1 MSNRFQRHQCRHS
14 ALCDTLDRLT
24 KVARKRRV
32 LVTGVARWWGALVV
46 QRLVE
51 DPDVAEVIGIDIR
64 EPRYDLG
71 RADYLKLDIRH
82 SLIGKLVRA
91 VGIDTV
97 VHTLTRVDSFDMD
110 PARAHEMNVIGTLN
124 LLAGCAGEGSPVRR
138 FVLKSSGHV
147 YGSRV
152 DLPAILRE
160 DHRLDVNSGHQF
172 VRDIVEVESY
182 VSDFAV
188 RNPNITILAMR
199 FANSLNPDEPQP
211 LARYLDLDVVPT
223 VIGHDPPLQLIHRDD
238 CIEAMVMATKR
249 GPGGA
254 YNIAP
259 AGNEPVSKLLD
270 GAGKLHAPLLPPI
283 GLGLAAFAIRQS
295 GIAFLS
301 PQLLDLLRW
310 GRTLSTTKASR
321 ELGFRAARDTK
332 AAFDDFIQQR
342 RVLRYEPD
350 RHAYQYEK
358 ELEDFIHSREP
369 ASANGESDAAA
380 APKPPPRP
388 RRPRELPRSRS

>member
-1 MSNRFQRHQCRHS
+1 MRS
-14 ALCDTLDRLT
+14 
-24 KVARKRRV
+24 KKRRI

-71 RADYLKLDIRH
+71 RADYLKLDVRH
-82 SLIGKLVRA
+82 SLIGKLVRS

-97 VHTLTRVDSFDMD
+97 VHTLTRIDSFDMD
-110 PARAHEMNVIGTLN
+110 PRRAHEMNVIGTLN

-147 YGSRV
+147 YGSRF
-152 DLPAILRE
+152 DLPAGLRE
-160 DHRLDVNSGHQF
+160 DHRLDNNSRHQF

-188 RNPNITILAMR
+188 RNPGIAILVLR
-199 FANSLNPDEPQP
+199 FCNSLNPQEPQP
-211 LARYLDLDVVPT
+211 LARYLDLEVVPT
-223 VIGHDPPLQLIHRDD
+223 VAGYDPTLQLIHRDD
-238 CIEAMVMATKR
+238 CVEAMTLAVKR
-249 GPGGA
+249 GPAGA
-254 YNIAP
+254 YNIAAP
-259 AGNEPVSKLLD
+259 GVEPLSALLD
-270 GAGKLHAPLLPPI
+270 AAGKLHAPLLPPI
-283 GLGLAAFAIRQS
+283 GLELAAFAIRKA
-295 GIAFLS
+295 GMAFLS

-310 GRTLSTTKASR
+310 GRSLSTAKASR
-321 ELGFRAARDTK
+321 ELGFRAARDTR
-332 AAFDDFIQQR
+332 AAFEDFIQQR

-358 ELEDFIHSREP
+358 ELEDFIHSRQVAAEDGD
-369 ASANGESDAAA
+369 GESNGAVAAGDRTV
-380 APKPPPRP
+380 KGR
-388 RRPRELPRSRS
+388 RRPHRSRSLPH

>member
-1 MSNRFQRHQCRHS
+1 MG
-14 ALCDTLDRLT
+14 
-24 KVARKRRV
+24 RKRRV

-97 VHTLTRVDSFDMD
+97 VHTLTRIDSFDMD

-147 YGSRV
+147 YGSRF
-152 DLPAILRE
+152 DLPTGLRE
-160 DHRLDVNSGHQF
+160 DHRLDSNSGHQF

-182 VSDFAV
+182 FSDFAV
-188 RNPNITILAMR
+188 RNPNITILALR

-211 LARYLDLDVVPT
+211 LARYLDLEVVPT
-223 VIGHDPPLQLIHRDD
+223 VMGYDPPLQLIHRDD
-238 CIEAMVMATKR
+238 CIEAMVTAAKR
-249 GPGGA
+249 GPAGA

-259 AGNEPVSKLLD
+259 PGNASLSDLLD
-270 GAGKLHAPLLPPI
+270 SAGKLHAPLLPPV
-283 GLGLAAFAIRQS
+283 GLGIAAFAIRRA

-310 GRTLSTTKASR
+310 GRTLTTAKAAR
-321 ELGFRAARDTK
+321 ELGFRARRDTRE
-332 AAFDDFIQQR
+332 AFEDFVQQR

-350 RHAYQYEK
+350 RHAYQYQK
-358 ELEDFIHSREP
+358 ELEDFIHSRQV
-369 ASANGESDAAA
+369 ASANGEGDD
-380 APKPPPRP
+380 PPPLAVGGGPGEATLTGGGVSAATEARPPRLP
-388 RRPRELPRSRS
+388 RRRRAPHRSRS

>member
-1 MSNRFQRHQCRHS
+1 M
-14 ALCDTLDRLT
+14 A
-24 KVARKRRV
+24 KKRRV

-97 VHTLTRVDSFDMD
+97 VHTLTRVDSFNMD

-124 LLAGCAGEGSPVRR
+124 LLAGCAGQGSPVRR

-147 YGSRV
+147 YGSRF
-152 DLPAILRE
+152 DLPTGIRE
-160 DHRLDVNSGHQF
+160 DHRLDTNSHHQF

-182 VSDFAV
+182 VNDFAV
-188 RNPNITILAMR
+188 RNPNITLLALR
-199 FANSLNPDEPQP
+199 FGNSLNPDEPQP
-211 LARYLDLDVVPT
+211 LARYLDLEVVPT
-223 VIGHDPPLQLIHRDD
+223 VIGYDPPIQLIHRDD
-238 CIEAMVMATKR
+238 AIEAMVLATKR

-259 AGNEPVSKLLD
+259 AGNEPLSTLLD
-270 GAGKLHAPLLPPI
+270 SAGKLHAPLLPPL
-283 GLGLAAFAIRQS
+283 GLGLAAFAIRQA

-310 GRTLSTTKASR
+310 GRTLSTAKAAR
-321 ELGFRAARDTK
+321 ELGFRAVRDTRS
-332 AAFDDFIQQR
+332 AFEDFIQQR

-350 RHAYQYEK
+350 RRVYQYEK
-358 ELEDFIHSREP
+358 ELEDFIHSRQV
-369 ASANGESDAAA
+369 ASENGEGEVDGALVESTPE
-380 APKPPPRP
+380 PKPRRRP
-388 RRPRELPRSRS
+388 RRPPEPRRSRS

>member
-1 MSNRFQRHQCRHS
+1 M
-14 ALCDTLDRLT
+14 A
-24 KVARKRRV
+24 KKRRV

-46 QRLVE
+46 QRLAE
-51 DPDVAEVIGIDIR
+51 DPDVADVIGIDIR

-97 VHTLTRVDSFDMD
+97 VHTLTRIDSFDMD
-110 PARAHEMNVIGTLN
+110 PVRAHEMNVIGTLN

-147 YGSRV
+147 YGSRF
-152 DLPAILRE
+152 DLPTGLRE
-160 DHRLDVNSGHQF
+160 DHRLDINSRHQF

-188 RNPNITILAMR
+188 RNPNITILALR
-199 FANSLNPDEPQP
+199 FSNSLNPDEPQP
-211 LARYLDLDVVPT
+211 LARYLDLEVVPT
-223 VIGHDPPLQLIHRDD
+223 VIGYDPPIQLIHRDD
-238 CIEAMVMATKR
+238 CIEAMVTATKR

-259 AGNEPVSKLLD
+259 AGNEALSTLLD
-270 GAGKLHAPLLPPI
+270 SAGKLHAPLLPPY
-283 GLGLAAFAIRQS
+283 GLGVAAFAFRQA
-295 GIAFLS
+295 GIASLS

-310 GRTLSTTKASR
+310 GRTLSTTKAAR
-321 ELGFRAARDTK
+321 ELGFRAARDTR
-332 AAFDDFIQQR
+332 AAFEDFIQQR

-358 ELEDFIHSREP
+358 ELEDFIHSRQV
-369 ASANGESDAAA
+369 ASANGDGEMDGVL
-380 APKPPPRP
+380 PEKPGGAKPRRRPRP
-388 RRPRELPRSRS
+388 RQAPHRSRS

>member
-1 MSNRFQRHQCRHS
+1 M
-14 ALCDTLDRLT
+14 
-24 KVARKRRV
+24 
-32 LVTGVARWWGALVV
+32 V

-64 EPRYDLG
+64 EPRHDLG

-97 VHTLTRVDSFDMD
+97 VHTLTRIDSFDMD

-124 LLAGCAGEGSPVRR
+124 LLAGCAGTGSPVRR

-147 YGSRV
+147 YGSRF
-152 DLPAILRE
+152 DLPTGLRE
-160 DHRLDVNSGHQF
+160 DHRLDSNSRHQF

-188 RNPNITILAMR
+188 RNPNITILALR
-199 FANSLNPDEPQP
+199 FSNSLNPDEPQP
-211 LARYLDLDVVPT
+211 LARYLDLEVVPT
-223 VIGHDPPLQLIHRDD
+223 VIGYDPPLQLIHRDD
-238 CIEAMVMATKR
+238 AIEAMVLATKR

-259 AGNEPVSKLLD
+259 AGNEPLSTLLD
-270 GAGKLHAPLLPPI
+270 SAGKLHAPLLPPM
-283 GLGLAAFAIRQS
+283 GLGLAAFAIRQA

-310 GRTLSTTKASR
+310 GRTLSTTKAAR
-321 ELGFRAARDTK
+321 ELGFRAARDTR
-332 AAFDDFIQQR
+332 AAFEDFIQHR

-350 RHAYQYEK
+350 HRVYQYEK
-358 ELEDFIHSREP
+358 ELEDFIHSRQV
-369 ASANGESDAAA
+369 ASSNGEGEADGAVLESAGEAK
-380 APKPPPRP
+380 APRRRPRP
-388 RRPRELPRSRS
+388 RQAPRRSRS

>member
-1 MSNRFQRHQCRHS
+1 MG
-14 ALCDTLDRLT
+14 
-24 KVARKRRV
+24 RKRRI
-32 LVTGVARWWGALVV
+32 LVTGVARWWGALLV

-64 EPRYDLG
+64 EPRHDLG

-138 FVLKSSGHV
+138 FVVKSSGHV
-147 YGSRV
+147 YGSRF
-152 DLPAILRE
+152 DLPTGLRE
-160 DHRLDVNSGHQF
+160 DHRLDTNSSHQF

-188 RNPNITILAMR
+188 RNPNITILTLR
-199 FANSLNPDEPQP
+199 FSNSLNPHEPQP
-211 LARYLDLDVVPT
+211 LARFLDLEVVPT
-223 VIGHDPPLQLIHRDD
+223 VIGYDPPLQLIHYED
-238 CIEAMVMATKR
+238 CIEAMALATRR

-254 YNIAP
+254 YNIAAP
-259 AGNEPVSKLLD
+259 GNEPLSTLLD
-270 GAGKLHAPLLPPI
+270 SAGKLHAPLLPPV
-283 GLGLAAFAIRQS
+283 GLGLAAFAIRRA
-295 GIAFLS
+295 GVAFLS

-310 GRTLSTTKASR
+310 GRTLSTTKAAR
-321 ELGFRAARDTK
+321 ELGFRAARDTRT
-332 AAFDDFIQQR
+332 AFEDFIQQR

-358 ELEDFIHSREP
+358 ELEDFIHSRQL
-369 ASANGESDAAA
+369 ASENGEGEVDGALVEPSGARATSRRRR
-380 APKPPPRP
+380 PRP
-388 RRPRELPRSRS
+388 RPAPHRSRS

>member
-1 MSNRFQRHQCRHS
+1 MPS
-14 ALCDTLDRLT
+14 
-24 KVARKRRV
+24 KKRRI

-82 SLIGKLVRA
+82 SLIGKLVRS

-97 VHTLTRVDSFDMD
+97 VHTLTRIDSFDMD
-110 PARAHEMNVIGTLN
+110 PRRAHEMNVIGTLN

-147 YGSRV
+147 YGSRF
-152 DLPAILRE
+152 DLPTGVRE
-160 DHRLDVNSGHQF
+160 DHRLDSNSRHQF

-188 RNPNITILAMR
+188 RNPGIAILVLR
-199 FANSLNPDEPQP
+199 FSNSLNPREPQP
-211 LARYLDLDVVPT
+211 LARYLDLEVVPT
-223 VIGHDPPLQLIHRDD
+223 VAGYDPSLQLTHRDD
-238 CIEAMVMATKR
+238 CVEALVLAAKR
-249 GPGGA
+249 GPAGA

-259 AGNEPVSKLLD
+259 PGAVPLSKLLD
-270 GAGKLHAPLLPPI
+270 AAGKLHAPLLPPL
-283 GLGLAAFAIRQS
+283 GLELAAFAIRKA
-295 GIAFLS
+295 GVAFLS

-310 GRTLSTTKASR
+310 GRTLSTAKAAR
-321 ELGFRAARDTK
+321 ELGFRAGRDTQT
-332 AAFDDFIQQR
+332 AFEDFIQER

-350 RHAYQYEK
+350 RQSYQYEK
-358 ELEDFIHSREP
+358 ELEDFIHTRQIASENAESEADGSGSP
-369 ASANGESDAAA
+369 AGGRSTKVA
-380 APKPPPRP
+380 RHP
-388 RRPRELPRSRS
+388 RR